1 MLQLPIDAEKMS
13 NRTQLVGPVIVS
25 PKPAPPISL
34 STIRAP
40 ASTLDPYTDQALLDP
55 WPLYSELREMGPA
68 VWLEKY
74 RMFALTRYDVVM
86 RVLRD
91 WEAFPSSL
99 GVMMND
105 DMNQVLRGN
114 TLCSDGDAHSRLR
127 RVVIRPLTPAAL
139 KSLEEEV
146 EREAEALVDRLCARG
161 HFCATAE
168 LATYLPVTIVANAVG
183 LPKEGRERM
192 MEWSIGMFNCFGPLN
207 ERARNA
213 MPVLSEM
220 MHYARTHAVPGKLKP
235 GSWAEAIHHAAAA
248 GEVPPEAVPVM
259 MIDYMGPSLDT
270 TIFAISSGVWLFAN
284 HPEQWDL
291 VRHDPSLIPGAIN
304 EVLRIEAPLQDFSRY
319 VATSYDLDG
328 VTLPADSRAIVFYGA
343 ANRDPRQFSDP
354 DRFDVRRDNAGRHMA
369 FGAGPHMCVGMNL
382 AKLEMRALFTALARR
397 VKRFHIEQEQRML
410 NNVLRGF
417 GKLIVS
423 VE

>member
-1 MLQLPIDAEKMS
+1 MFTILAE
-13 NRTQLVGPVIVS
+13 
-25 PKPAPPISL
+25 
-34 STIRAP
+34 RAL
-40 ASTLDPYTDQALLDP
+40 ASTLDPYADQALLNP
-55 WPLYSELREMGPA
+55 WPLYRELREMAPV

-74 RMFALTRYDVVM
+74 GMFALTRYDVV
-86 RVLRD
+86 VKALRD
-91 WEAFPSSL
+91 WEAFPSSF

-114 TLCSDGDAHSRLR
+114 TLCSDGDAHNRLR
-127 RVVIRPLTPAAL
+127 RVAIRPVTPVAL
-139 KSLEEEV
+139 KSLEDEV
-146 EREAEALVDRLCARG
+146 EREAEGVADRLCARG
-161 HFCATAE
+161 RFCATGE
-168 LATYLPVTIVANAVG
+168 LATYLPVTIVSNAVG
-183 LPKEGRERM
+183 LPEEGRERM

-207 ERARNA
+207 ERAQNA

-220 MHYARTHAVPGKLKP
+220 MHYARMHAVPGNLKP

-248 GEVPPEAVPVM
+248 GEVPREAVPVM

-284 HPEQWDL
+284 NPDQWDL
-291 VRHDPSLIPGAIN
+291 VRDDPSLIPGAIN
-304 EVLRIEAPLQDFSRY
+304 EILRMEAPIQGFSRY
-319 VATSYDLDG
+319 VARDYDLEG
-328 VTLPADSRAIVFYGA
+328 VLLPEGSRTIVFYGA
-343 ANRDPRQFSDP
+343 ANRDPRQFPQP

-369 FGAGPHMCVGMNL
+369 FGAGPHMCLGSNL

-397 VKRFHIEQEQRML
+397 VKRFHIEAEERAL

-417 GKLIVS
+417 SKLIVS